1 MCEREQYR
9 TFPQVLLLG
18 NGLNR
23 LVESSGW
30 GDLLVQIKKN
40 PKIYMDDKLCRS
52 LPYPLLAVLATD
64 DRVDRAIKENQ
75 KLFCGASDNAME
87 ELRPYLQQL
96 LSMGFDDILTTNYS
110 YELERA
116 AYENITQ
123 ERALCQKWMHHTEEV
138 PRAEQKYLLHTYNA
152 VSYQGIRNRVW
163 HIHGEARKP
172 DSLILGHYYYGKL
185 FFKYQELLNKRGNR
199 QFVLEQQGKPP
210 IMESWLDAFLLGDVY
225 VLGFGY
231 DYSEFDLWWLLNRKK
246 REQASHG
253 TLHFYAPAAG
263 NELKFALLET
273 YGAKIEC
280 LGFWHQNPDYK
291 AFYQKAIAD
300 IQSRV
305 NSVKG
310 KREIEQN

>member
-1 MCEREQYR
+1 MK
-9 TFPQVLLLG
+9 
-18 NGLNR
+18 LNIIM
-23 LVESSGW
+23 
-30 GDLLVQIKKN
+30 IK
-40 PKIYMDDKLCRS
+40 MKL
-52 LPYPLLAVLATD
+52 
-64 DRVDRAIKENQ
+64 NNQQ
-75 KLFCGASDNAME
+75 KLE
-87 ELRPYLQQL
+87 
-96 LSMGFDDILTTNYS
+96 
-110 YELERA
+110 
-116 AYENITQ
+116 
-123 ERALCQKWMHHTEEV
+123 
-138 PRAEQKYLLHTYNA
+138 
-152 VSYQGIRNRVW
+152 
-163 HIHGEARKP
+163 
-172 DSLILGHYYYGKL
+172 LILGHYYYGKL
-185 FFKYQELLNKRGNR
+185 FFKYQELLNKRSNL
-199 QFVLEQQGKPP
+199 QFDLEQQGKPP

>member
-1 MCEREQYR
+1 MCKPDR

-23 LVESSGW
+23 LVQAVGW
-30 GDLLVQIKKN
+30 NELLTQIKKN
-40 PKIYMDDKLCRS
+40 PKICMDDKTCSS

-64 DRVDRAIKENQ
+64 DHVDRAINEKQ
-75 KLFCGASDNAME
+75 KLFCGVTDNAME
-87 ELRPYLQQL
+87 GLRPYLQQL

-116 AYENITQ
+116 AYENISQ
-123 ERALCQKWMHHTEEV
+123 NGSLCKKWMRHTAEV
-138 PRAEQKYLLHTYNA
+138 ARAEQKYLLHTYNA
-152 VSYQGIRNRVW
+152 VPYQGVSNRVW
-163 HIHGEARKP
+163 HIHGEVRKP
-172 DSLILGHYYYGKL
+172 SSLILGHYYYGKL
-185 FFKYQELLNKRGNR
+185 FFKYQELLNKRSNL
-199 QFVLEQQGKPP
+199 QFDLEQQGKPP

-253 TLHFYAPAAG
+253 TLYFYEPAAG

-280 LGFWHQNPDYK
+280 LGFRQQNPDYQ
-291 AFYQKAIAD
+291 AFYQEALTD

-305 NSVKG
+305 KCA
-310 KREIEQN
+310 KEKK